1 MRVSGP
7 CVATA
12 DTCGWGKIAATPNP
26 GPAIRSH
33 APLHPEVLTVA
44 ELNHLARAT
53 LEREFALLWVAGEVS
68 NLTRAP
74 SGHLYFTLKD
84 AEAQVRCAMFRSRAQ
99 TLPWRL
105 ENGQQVEARAL
116 VTLYEARGDFQLNVE
131 ALRRAGL
138 GRLYEAFLR
147 LKEKLAGEGLFAE
160 QRKRPLPR
168 FPRRIGVVTS
178 PRAAAL
184 RDVIAALARRAPL
197 VEIIVYPTLVQGGE
211 AAGQIAAALGEAAK
225 RAECELL
232 LVTRGGGSLE
242 DLWPFNEE
250 AVARAIVA
258 SPIPVI
264 AGIGHETDLS
274 IADLA
279 ADRRAATPTAAAE
292 LASAGWLDAAEET
305 ARLADALR
313 QTMRLGLENRMQRLD
328 LLASQLVHPAERLAR
343 TRQQLAHLATRLA
356 AAGQRLLARQGHDLA
371 GLRLRLSRA
380 RPALEARRTQLARLS
395 ASLLALNPKS
405 ALARGYAW
413 VRDPA
418 GQLVRSHRQLA
429 PGMTL
434 SLQFAEGAGEA
445 LVTKIIPD

>member
-1 MRVSGP
+1 LLSE
-7 CVATA
+7 
-12 DTCGWGKIAATPNP
+12 I
-26 GPAIRSH
+26 
-33 APLHPEVLTVA
+33 LTVT
-44 ELNHLARAT
+44 ELNRLARNA
-53 LEREFALLWVAGEVS
+53 LEREFPLLWVAGEVS

-84 AEAQVRCAMFRSRAQ
+84 AEAQIRCAMFRSRAQ

-131 ALRRAGL
+131 GLRQAGL

-147 LKEKLAGEGLFAE
+147 LKEKLATEGLFAE
-160 QRKRPLPR
+160 ARKRAPPR
-168 FPRRIGVVTS
+168 FPRRVGVVTS

-184 RDVIAALARRAPL
+184 RDVIAALARRAPQ
-197 VEIIVYPTLVQGGE
+197 VPIIVYPTLVQGGE
-211 AAGQIAAALGEAAK
+211 AAGQIAEALRLAGE
-225 RAECELL
+225 RQECDLL

-250 AVARAIVA
+250 IVARAIAA

-264 AGIGHETDLS
+264 AGIGHETDIT

-292 LASAGWLDAAEET
+292 LASAGWFAAANET
-305 ARLADALR
+305 ATLAAALR
-313 QTMRLGLENRMQRLD
+313 TAMRTSLEIRMQRLD
-328 LLASQLVHPAERLAR
+328 LLARRLTHPAERLAR
-343 TRQQLAHLATRLA
+343 TRQRLAHLATRLA
-356 AAGQRLLARQGHDLA
+356 ATGQRLIGRRDQRLANA
-371 GLRLRLSRA
+371 RLRLSRA
-380 RPALEARRTQLARLS
+380 RPALEVRRTRLARLA
-395 ASLLALNPKS
+395 ASLTALNPRS

-413 VRDPA
+413 VRDPQ
-418 GQLVRSHRQLA
+418 GQLVRSQHQLA

-434 SLQFAEGAGEA
+434 SLQFAAGGAEA
-445 LVTKIIPD
+445 LVSKIIPD